1 MLLLPSRPLTD
12 KLGARGNMASAQ
24 VASAGRAGGIAE
36 RARPDVTWSRAA
48 ILFLLIGGMA
58 YAGLVCSYL
67 SPYAGGADSSGYLN
81 FARLLTH
88 GRILAPVRA
97 LPHHAVTEFGA
108 GTYQPQGFIV
118 QDDSGV
124 MAPTY
129 SVGLP
134 LHLALASVAA
144 GLQHAV
150 ALVNVL
156 ATLSAGALMY
166 VSCRHL
172 QVGPVW
178 AAGATVA
185 ICLSPFFLNSA
196 LQPMSDLLA
205 TAWALATLY
214 FGMRSREGPSWPI
227 MCGAAFGMAVL
238 IRPTNALLIFPMLV
252 GLGISLRRLAGAA
265 LGALPFALFVLY
277 LNFRLFGSPLTT
289 GYGSPLEILK
299 AVHSDITQP
308 YSIAYVGHHLT
319 YFACWIVLYMG
330 PLVICALLMP
340 LFRHGD
346 ARHWLMQAVW
356 IVVVIGFYAFYQP
369 AGDAWFY
376 VRFLLPCLPQLVMLA
391 TAGVAGIWE
400 RLQGTCQ
407 RPVRHLAPFHRL
419 KHRSAEL
426 KAVAAF
432 AIVMLSIVWTAVA
445 TYRLQVLNLAEGE
458 EIFPKTAQWALDHL
472 PANALLWSSAMS
484 GSIYYHTGFPIARF
498 DLIDKDKVPPFFAA
512 ADAARLPMYAVLW
525 PGNGEVNQLAS
536 RVGGS
541 WTKVGEIESQYVIIT
556 ILGSVR

>member
-1 MLLLPSRPLTD
+1 MLLLPSRPLAD
-12 KLGARGNMASAQ
+12 KLGARGSMASAQ
-24 VASAGRAGGIAE
+24 VASAEQGGAIAE
-36 RARPDVTWSRAA
+36 RTRPDVTWSRAA
-48 ILFLLIGGMA
+48 ILFLLIGGVA
-58 YAGLVCSYL
+58 YGWLVCSYL

-81 FARLLTH
+81 FARLLTY

-97 LPHHAVTEFGA
+97 LPHHAATEFGT

-118 QDDSGV
+118 RDDSGL
-124 MAPTY
+124 MAPSY

-134 LHLALASVAA
+134 LHLALASLAA

-156 ATLSAGALMY
+156 AALSAGALMY
-166 VSCRHL
+166 ASCRHL

-185 ICLSPFFLNSA
+185 LCLSPFFLNSA

-214 FGMRSREGPSWPI
+214 SCMRSRQGPSWPI

-252 GLGISLRRLAGAA
+252 GLGMNLRRLAGAA

-299 AVHSDITQP
+299 AVHSDITQA

-319 YFACWIVLYMG
+319 YFAYWIVLYMG
-330 PLVICALLMP
+330 PLVTCALLMP

-346 ARHWLMQAVW
+346 TRHWIMQAVW

-391 TAGVAGIWE
+391 TAGVAGMWE
-400 RLQGTCQ
+400 RLQGTYQ
-407 RPVRHLAPFHRL
+407 RPVRHLPPFHRL

-426 KAVAAF
+426 KTATAF
-432 AIVMLSIVWTAVA
+432 AIVMLSIAWMAVA
-445 TYRLQVLNLAEGE
+445 TYRLEVLNLAEGE
-458 EIFPKTAQWALDHL
+458 EIFPKTAQWVVDHL
-472 PANALLWSSAMS
+472 PANALVWSSGMS
-484 GSIYYHTGFPIARF
+484 GTIYYHTPFPIVRF
-498 DLIDKDKVPPFFAA
+498 DFIDRDKVSSFFAA
-512 ADAARLPMYAVLW
+512 AQAARLPMYAVLW
-525 PGNGEVNQLAS
+525 PDAGEVGQLAS

-541 WTKVGEIESQYVIIT
+541 WRKIGEIGLQRIT
-556 ILGSVR
+556 ILESVR